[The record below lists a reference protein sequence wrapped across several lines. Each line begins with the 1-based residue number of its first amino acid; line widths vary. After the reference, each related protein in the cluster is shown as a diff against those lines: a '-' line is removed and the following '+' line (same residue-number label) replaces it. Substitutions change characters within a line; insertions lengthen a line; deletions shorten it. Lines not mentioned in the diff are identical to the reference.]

1 VTLTQMFAE
10 TGYKNETI
18 SWPLA
23 CLDGLNAVFTQWQQ
37 HLACYLLVLSRPGL
51 YRDSKFKHRS
61 I

>member
-1 VTLTQMFAE
+1 MFAE